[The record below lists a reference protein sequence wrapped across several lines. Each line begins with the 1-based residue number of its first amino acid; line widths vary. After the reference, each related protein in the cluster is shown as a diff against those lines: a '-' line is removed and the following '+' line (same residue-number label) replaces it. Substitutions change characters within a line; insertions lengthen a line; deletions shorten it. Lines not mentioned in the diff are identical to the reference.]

1 MSSQNSWHPS
11 IRSVINLSERESAI
25 SLSHFSVR
33 ETFNYPT
40 EHKFWFPLPELHTDQ
55 SGSISNSILICL
67 VRTGKWEVCCVASP
81 HRSHSNCLAGWCWYS
96 NTYILHIEKKIR
108 DKSAFTGVRI
118 TLKPGQHQGTPHT
131 SLLTLIFSESSPIGQ
146 FILVITQHHTTQPKI

>member
-1 MSSQNSWHPS
+1 MVAVRCWVPEEIWKTPDVLAKLLTSLYKICDQ
-11 IRSVINLSERESAI
+11 SVGKRISHLS
-25 SLSHFSVR
+25 LTHFSVR

-118 TLKPGQHQGTPHT
+118 TLKPGQHQGTPACLH
-131 SLLTLIFSESSPIGQ
+131 
-146 FILVITQHHTTQPKI
+146 